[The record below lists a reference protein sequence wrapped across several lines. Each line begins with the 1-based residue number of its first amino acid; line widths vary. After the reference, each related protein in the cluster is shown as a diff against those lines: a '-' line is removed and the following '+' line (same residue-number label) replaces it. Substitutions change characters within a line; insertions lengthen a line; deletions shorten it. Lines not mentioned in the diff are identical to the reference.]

1 MRPARLL
8 AQRRR
13 HYNDAYGRLRMN
25 GTTLRVR
32 LGAALLA
39 IGAVAAVQA
48 ADLQPYAK
56 KGHVIQRLNAFDN
69 PEGSIFSADGKYVF
83 VSNAAEL
90 GMPDKGFHFTS
101 KAGYISKLEVQSDGS
116 LKMVNEKLISG
127 LTGPLGMAVST
138 VGTRKFPR
146 GTIFLAMACAPVA
159 EADGTEVKDPSA
171 LDPKILAFNTNG
183 KILGEIKL
191 GAGSAAEKA
200 AGVISTLA
208 NALAFDGAGNLYL
221 AETGIAGGMFNPPI
235 PTKGGGVF
243 LFPASSLDALAEGRD
258 APISYIAVPDGGPDG
273 IEVAPDGMIHFNTVG
288 VAAGLKDPAQG
299 GMYKL
304 KKADF
309 AAGKLPAPFNQGL
322 GALDGLD
329 FAGSNRL
336 DTEIK
341 NTSSVVVTP
350 LSGTTSY
357 LLTYDQDI
365 KLAGPADIAVR
376 KMSDGSYLLVIPE
389 LSATSPNN
397 KDNPVTVVRL
407 PADF

>member
-1 MRPARLL
+1 MHGLHRRAGIAMGLMLL
-8 AQRRR
+8 S
-13 HYNDAYGRLRMN
+13 
-25 GTTLRVR
+25 
-32 LGAALLA
+32 GAALS
-39 IGAVAAVQA
+39 QA

-56 KGHVIQRLNAFDN
+56 KGKVVQRLNAFDN
-69 PEGSIFSADGKYVF
+69 PEAVIFSADGKYLF

-90 GMPDKGFHFTS
+90 GMPDKGFHFTQ
-101 KAGYISKLEVQSDGS
+101 KAGYISKLEVQSDGT
-116 LKMVNEKLISG
+116 LKMVNAKLISG
-127 LTGPLGMAVST
+127 LTGPLGMAVSS

-146 GTIFLAMACAPVA
+146 GTIFVAQACAPVA
-159 EADGTEVKDPSA
+159 QADGTEIKDPSA
-171 LDPKILAFNTNG
+171 LDPQILAFNTDG
-183 KILGEIKL
+183 KILGAIKL
-191 GAGSAAEKA
+191 GTGSAAAKA
-200 AGVISTLA
+200 SGVISTLA
-208 NALAFDGAGNLYL
+208 NALAFDGSGNLYL
-221 AETGIAGGMFNPPI
+221 AETGIAGATINPPI
-235 PTKGGGVF
+235 PTKGGGVY

-258 APISYIAVPDGGPDG
+258 APVSYIPVPEGGPDG

-288 VAAGLKDPAQG
+288 VAAGLKDPAEG

-309 AAGKLPAPFNQGL
+309 AAGKLPEPFNRGL

-350 LSGTTSY
+350 LSGSKSY
-357 LLTYDQDI
+357 MLTYDQDI

-376 KMSDGSYLLVIPE
+376 KLDDGSYLLVIPE
-389 LSATSPNN
+389 LSATSPN
-397 KDNPVTVVRL
+397 KTDNPVTVVKL